1 MSFQP
6 YDPRMSS
13 RGPNGGRELT
23 QFDKLAIAICWFGA
37 AVLIGLHVLL
47 VPQME
52 YVYTDLDELIP
63 GFTNIVKSPGY
74 AVSMALLMVFLAY
87 QGSRMR
93 RLYDSLPRL
102 LPGFVFSDR
111 CDTPVLPPRH
121 GDSSG
126 VRGAARLWR
135 PEELGQPP

>member
-1 MSFQP
+1 
-6 YDPRMSS
+6 MSS

-37 AVLIGLHVLL
+37 AVLVGLHVLL
-47 VPQME
+47 VPEME

-63 GFTNIVKSPGY
+63 GFTKIVKSPGY

-93 RLYDSLPRL
+93 RLYDSRSASTVLFFGL
-102 LPGFVFSDR
+102 LVSI
-111 CDTPVLPPRH
+111 
-121 GDSSG
+121 
-126 VRGAARLWR
+126 AANGLFIWGMYAPAGRSFQM
-135 PEELGQPP
+135 LGS

>member
-47 VPQME
+47 VPEME

-63 GFTNIVKSPGY
+63 GFTKIVKTPGY

-93 RLYDSLPRL
+93 RLYDSRSASTVLFFGL
-102 LPGFVFSDR
+102 LVSI
-111 CDTPVLPPRH
+111 
-121 GDSSG
+121 
-126 VRGAARLWR
+126 AANGLFIWGMYAPAGRSFQM
-135 PEELGQPP
+135 LGS

>member
-1 MSFQP
+1 
-6 YDPRMSS
+6 MSS

-47 VPQME
+47 VPEME

-63 GFTNIVKSPGY
+63 GFTKIVKSPGY

-93 RLYDSLPRL
+93 RLYDSR
-102 LPGFVFSDR
+102 SAS
-111 CDTPVLPPRH
+111 TVLFF
-121 GDSSG
+121 GLMVSI
-126 VRGAARLWR
+126 AANGLFIWGMYAPAGRSFQM
-135 PEELGQPP
+135 LGS

>member
-93 RLYDSLPRL
+93 RLYDSRSASTVLFFGL
-102 LPGFVFSDR
+102 LVSI
-111 CDTPVLPPRH
+111 
-121 GDSSG
+121 
-126 VRGAARLWR
+126 AANGLFIWGMYAPAGRSFQM
-135 PEELGQPP
+135 LGS

>member
-47 VPQME
+47 VPEME

-63 GFTNIVKSPGY
+63 GFTKIVKSPGY

-93 RLYDSLPRL
+93 RLYDSR
-102 LPGFVFSDR
+102 SASM
-111 CDTPVLPPRH
+111 VLFF
-121 GDSSG
+121 GLMVSI
-126 VRGAARLWR
+126 AANGLFIWGMYAPAGRSFQM
-135 PEELGQPP
+135 LGS

>member
-37 AVLIGLHVLL
+37 AVLVGLHVLL
-47 VPQME
+47 VPEME

-63 GFTNIVKSPGY
+63 GFTKIVKSPGY

-93 RLYDSLPRL
+93 RLYDSR
-102 LPGFVFSDR
+102 SASM
-111 CDTPVLPPRH
+111 VLFF
-121 GDSSG
+121 GLMVSI
-126 VRGAARLWR
+126 AANGLFIWGMYAPAGRSFQM
-135 PEELGQPP
+135 LGS

>member
-1 MSFQP
+1 
-6 YDPRMSS
+6 MSS

-93 RLYDSLPRL
+93 RLYDSR
-102 LPGFVFSDR
+102 SAS
-111 CDTPVLPPRH
+111 TVLFF
-121 GDSSG
+121 GLMVSI
-126 VRGAARLWR
+126 AANGLFIWGMYAPAGRSFQM
-135 PEELGQPP
+135 LGS

>member
-6 YDPRMSS
+6 YDPMLSS

-37 AVLIGLHVLL
+37 AVLVGLHVLL
-47 VPQME
+47 VPEME

-63 GFTNIVKSPGY
+63 GFTKIVKSPGY

-93 RLYDSLPRL
+93 RLYDSRSASTVLFFGL
-102 LPGFVFSDR
+102 LVSI
-111 CDTPVLPPRH
+111 
-121 GDSSG
+121 
-126 VRGAARLWR
+126 AANGLFIWGMYAPAGRSFQM
-135 PEELGQPP
+135 LGS

>member
-93 RLYDSLPRL
+93 RLYDSR
-102 LPGFVFSDR
+102 SASA
-111 CDTPVLPPRH
+111 VLFFGLMVSIVANGLFIWGMYAPAGR
-121 GDSSG
+121 SFQM
-126 VRGAARLWR
+126 
-135 PEELGQPP
+135 LGS

>member
-37 AVLIGLHVLL
+37 AVLVGLHVLL
-47 VPQME
+47 VPEME

-63 GFTNIVKSPGY
+63 GFTKIVKSPGY

-93 RLYDSLPRL
+93 RLYDSRSASTVLFFGL
-102 LPGFVFSDR
+102 LVSI
-111 CDTPVLPPRH
+111 
-121 GDSSG
+121 
-126 VRGAARLWR
+126 AANGLFIWGMYAPAGRSFQM
-135 PEELGQPP
+135 LGS

>member
-93 RLYDSLPRL
+93 RLYDSR
-102 LPGFVFSDR
+102 SASM
-111 CDTPVLPPRH
+111 VLFF
-121 GDSSG
+121 GLMVSI
-126 VRGAARLWR
+126 AANGLFIWGMYAPAGRSFQM
-135 PEELGQPP
+135 LGS

>member
-63 GFTNIVKSPGY
+63 GFTKIVKSPGY

-93 RLYDSLPRL
+93 RLYDSR
-102 LPGFVFSDR
+102 SAS
-111 CDTPVLPPRH
+111 TVLFF
-121 GDSSG
+121 GLMVSL
-126 VRGAARLWR
+126 AANGLFIWGMYAPAGRSFQM
-135 PEELGQPP
+135 LGG

>member
-93 RLYDSLPRL
+93 RLYDSR
-102 LPGFVFSDR
+102 SAS
-111 CDTPVLPPRH
+111 TVLFF
-121 GDSSG
+121 GLMVSI
-126 VRGAARLWR
+126 AANGLFIWGMYAPAGRSFQM
-135 PEELGQPP
+135 LGS

>member
-47 VPQME
+47 VPEME

-63 GFTNIVKSPGY
+63 GFTKIVKSPGY

-93 RLYDSLPRL
+93 RLYDSR
-102 LPGFVFSDR
+102 SAS
-111 CDTPVLPPRH
+111 TVLFF
-121 GDSSG
+121 GLMVSI
-126 VRGAARLWR
+126 AANGLFIWGMYAPAGRSFQM
-135 PEELGQPP
+135 LGS

>member
-6 YDPRMSS
+6 YDPSMSS

-37 AVLIGLHVLL
+37 AVLVGLHVLL
-47 VPQME
+47 VPEME

-63 GFTNIVKSPGY
+63 GFTKIVKSPGY

-93 RLYDSLPRL
+93 RLYDSR
-102 LPGFVFSDR
+102 SASM
-111 CDTPVLPPRH
+111 VLFF
-121 GDSSG
+121 GLMVSI
-126 VRGAARLWR
+126 AANGLFIWGMYAPAGRSFQM
-135 PEELGQPP
+135 LGS

>member
-93 RLYDSLPRL
+93 RLYDSR
-102 LPGFVFSDR
+102 SASA
-111 CDTPVLPPRH
+111 VLFF
-121 GDSSG
+121 GLMVSI
-126 VRGAARLWR
+126 AANGLFIWGMYAPAGRSFQM
-135 PEELGQPP
+135 LGS

>member
-1 MSFQP
+1 
-6 YDPRMSS
+6 MSS

-47 VPQME
+47 VPEME

-63 GFTNIVKSPGY
+63 GFTKIVKTPGY

-93 RLYDSLPRL
+93 RLYDSRSASTVLFFGL
-102 LPGFVFSDR
+102 LVSI
-111 CDTPVLPPRH
+111 
-121 GDSSG
+121 
-126 VRGAARLWR
+126 AANGLFIWGMYAPAGRSFQM
-135 PEELGQPP
+135 LGS